1 MALKYLDQNGLG
13 FFIGIIKSWGQP
25 ELVSGTNIKS
35 LSSGDQNVSILGSG
49 SLQFKTINGTSV
61 IGSNDI
67 ALQVPLT
74 FQSGVGLSLSNE
86 DNTVAYALKTAT
98 VDNIGGIK
106 VGYVD
111 NGNNFGVKLDS
122 ENRAYVTIPNTGG
135 GGETYTI
142 VNTDSNGLA
151 PMISKKGEVGQ
162 QFTVLAS
169 NNGVPGW
176 YSLPST
182 AFSTGEGVDVK
193 NNDVTLA
200 WNTRSILTTINSI
213 EVSASLPENPCSV
226 LTLKGEIQG
235 TEGDISGYKITLL
248 NGGSELAN
256 VIVPPPSIIPNSDI
270 DTIIA
275 DALSSIAAIE

>member
-25 ELVSGTNIKS
+25 ELISGTNIKS

-49 SLQFKTINGTSV
+49 SLQFKTINGASV

-74 FQSGVGLSLSNE
+74 FQSGDGLSLSNE
-86 DNTVAYALKTAT
+86 ANTITYALQTAT
-98 VDNIGGIK
+98 TDNIGGIK
-106 VGYVD
+106 VGYTD
-111 NGNNFGVKLDS
+111 SEQNYGVQLDS
-122 ENRAYVTIPNTGG
+122 NNRAFVTVPQIEYDTVS
-135 GGETYTI
+135 T
-142 VNTDSNGLA
+142 SKSGLA
-151 PMISKKGEVGQ
+151 PLISKSGEVGQ
-162 QFTVLAS
+162 QFIVLAS

-226 LTLKGEIQG
+226 LTLTGEIQG
-235 TEGDISGYKITLL
+235 SEGDISGYKITLL
-248 NGGSELAN
+248 NAESELAN

-275 DALSSIAAIE
+275 NALSSIATIE

>member
-25 ELVSGTNIKS
+25 ELISGTNIKS

-49 SLQFKTINGTSV
+49 SLQFKTINGASV

-67 ALQVPLT
+67 ELQVPLT

-86 DNTVAYALKTAT
+86 DNTIAYALQTAT

-106 VGYVD
+106 IGYTD
-111 NGNNFGVKLDS
+111 NEQNYGVKLDG
-122 ENRAYVTIPNTGG
+122 NDRAYVTVPKI
-135 GGETYTI
+135 EYSD
-142 VNTDSNGLA
+142 VSDVKSGLA
-151 PMISKKGEVGQ
+151 PIISKSGEVGQ
-162 QFTVLAS
+162 QFIVLAS

-193 NNDVTLA
+193 NNDTTLA
-200 WNTRSILTTINSI
+200 WGSKSVLATINSI
-213 EVSASLPENPCSV
+213 EISTGLPENPCLV
-226 LTLKGEIQG
+226 LTLTGEVQG
-235 TEGDISGYKITLL
+235 SEDDISGYKITLL
-248 NGGSELAN
+248 NAGSELAN
-256 VIVPPPSIIPNSDI
+256 VIVPPPSNIPNSDI

-275 DALSSIAAIE
+275 NALSSLAAIE

>member
-25 ELVSGTNIKS
+25 ELISGTNIKS

-49 SLQFKTINGTSV
+49 SLQFKTINGASV

-86 DNTVAYALKTAT
+86 DNTIAYALKTAT

-106 VGYVD
+106 VGYTD
-111 NGNNFGVKLDS
+111 NEQNYGVKLDD
-122 ENRAYVTIPNTGG
+122 NDKAYVTVPKI
-135 GGETYTI
+135 EYS
-142 VNTDSNGLA
+142 VVSDSKSGLA
-151 PMISKKGEVGQ
+151 PVISKVGEVGQ

-169 NNGVPGW
+169 NNGTPGW
-176 YSLPST
+176 YTLPST

-200 WNTRSILTTINSI
+200 WGSKSVLATINSI
-213 EVSASLPENPCSV
+213 EISTSLPNNPCSV

-235 TEGDISGYKITLL
+235 AEDDITGYKITLL
-248 NGGSELAN
+248 NSESELAN
-256 VIVPPPSIIPNSDI
+256 VIVPPPSTVSNSDI
-270 DTIIA
+270 DNIIA
-275 DALSSIAAIE
+275 AALSAMETIE

>member
-49 SLQFKTINGTSV
+49 ALQFKTINGASV

-86 DNTVAYALKTAT
+86 DNTITYALKTAT

-106 VGYVD
+106 VGYTD
-111 NGNNFGVKLDS
+111 NEQNYGVKLDD
-122 ENRAYVTIPNTGG
+122 NDKAYVTVPKI
-135 GGETYTI
+135 EYS
-142 VNTDSNGLA
+142 VVSNSKSGLA
-151 PMISKKGEVGQ
+151 PAISKTGEVGQ

-193 NNDVTLA
+193 NNDVVLA

-226 LTLKGEIQG
+226 LTLRGEIQG
-235 TEGDISGYKITLL
+235 SEDDISGYKITLL
-248 NGGSELAN
+248 NAESELAN

>member
-49 SLQFKTINGTSV
+49 SLQFKTINGASV

-86 DNTVAYALKTAT
+86 DNTIAYALKTAA

-106 VGYVD
+106 IGYTD
-111 NGNNFGVKLDS
+111 NEQNYGVKLDD
-122 ENRAYVTIPNTGG
+122 NDRAYVTVPKIEYSVVSG
-135 GGETYTI
+135 
-142 VNTDSNGLA
+142 SKSGLA
-151 PMISKKGEVGQ
+151 PVISKSGEVGQ

-169 NNGVPGW
+169 NNGTPGW

-226 LTLKGEIQG
+226 LTLRGEIQG
-235 TEGDISGYKITLL
+235 AEDDISGYKITLL
-248 NGGSELAN
+248 NAESELAN

-275 DALSSIAAIE
+275 NALSSLAAIE

>member
-25 ELVSGTNIKS
+25 ELVSETNIKS

-49 SLQFKTINGTSV
+49 SLQFKTINGTPV

-67 ALQVPLT
+67 ELQVPLT

-86 DNTVAYALKTAT
+86 DNTVTYTLQTAT

-106 VGYVD
+106 IGYTD
-111 NGNNFGVKLDS
+111 NEQNYGVKLDD
-122 ENRAYVTIPNTGG
+122 NDRAYVTVPKI
-135 GGETYTI
+135 EYSD
-142 VNTDSNGLA
+142 VSDAKSGLA
-151 PMISKKGEVGQ
+151 PIISKSGEVGQ
-162 QFTVLAS
+162 QFIVLAS

-200 WNTRSILTTINSI
+200 WGSKSVLATINSI
-213 EVSASLPENPCSV
+213 EISTGLPENPCSV
-226 LTLKGEIQG
+226 LTLTGEVQG
-235 TEGDISGYKITLL
+235 SEDNISGYKITLL
-248 NGGSELAN
+248 NAGSELAN

-270 DTIIA
+270 DTIITN
-275 DALSSIAAIE
+275 ALSSLAAIE

>member
-13 FFIGIIKSWGQP
+13 FFIGIIKSWGQQ

-49 SLQFKTINGTSV
+49 SLQFKTINGASV

-74 FQSGVGLSLSNE
+74 FQSGAGLSLSNE
-86 DNTVAYALKTAT
+86 DNTITYALQTAT
-98 VDNIGGIK
+98 TDNIGGIK
-106 VGYVD
+106 IGYTD
-111 NGNNFGVKLDS
+111 NEQNYGVKLDS
-122 ENRAYVTIPNTGG
+122 ENKAYVTIPNTGG
-135 GGETYTI
+135 GSETYTI

-151 PMISKKGEVGQ
+151 PVISKAGEVGQ
-162 QFTVLAS
+162 RFTVLAS
-169 NNGVPGW
+169 NDGVPGW

-226 LTLKGEIQG
+226 LTLGGEIQG
-235 TEGDISGYKITLL
+235 SEDDISGYKITIL
-248 NGGSELAN
+248 NGESELAN
-256 VIVPPPSIIPNSDI
+256 VIVPPPSAVSNSDI
-270 DTIIA
+270 DNIIA
-275 DALSSIAAIE
+275 AALSSIAAVE